1 MFISTPEN
9 CQVERNMLT
18 NLEIRSRYSCQTTF
32 IQIIPSKSST
42 VAVKQIAVLMWKAPK
57 TIPVSIKLKQYAAI
71 RKPKGRKNNRREI
84 YQIALKC
91 EEGKKDLKM

>member
-1 MFISTPEN
+1 M
-9 CQVERNMLT
+9 
-18 NLEIRSRYSCQTTF
+18 
-32 IQIIPSKSST
+32 
-42 VAVKQIAVLMWKAPK
+42 KQIAVLMWKAPK